1 MRKALLIMGLAVTM
15 FAVGCSDNGSNN
27 GGSGDGSGKTG
38 TTLVEEAEVDEYGWE
53 EVVPK
58 YDDIFVS
65 GECGILENSEK
76 QYYIYVSGCTKD
88 EFNKYVDLVKTSGYN
103 KETYKNEDGE
113 NNGILYYLES
123 AKYHV
128 DLGFYYNDDY
138 ARYDAYLVFKH
149 LKND

>member
-1 MRKALLIMGLAVTM
+1 MRKALLIMGLAVTV
-15 FAVGCSDNGSNN
+15 FAVGCSDNSSNS
-27 GGSGDGSGKTG
+27 GSGDSSGKTG

-65 GECGILENSEK
+65 GECDILENSKK

-88 EFNKYVDLVKTSGYN
+88 EFDKYVDLVKSSGYN
-103 KETYKNEDGE
+103 KETYKQDDE
-113 NNGILYYLES
+113 NGALYYLES

-128 DLGFYYNDDY
+128 DLGFYHNDDSNQ
-138 ARYDAYLVFKH
+138 YDAYLVFKH

>member
-65 GECGILENSEK
+65 GELRESINSKRVYSIVVSDCNKEEFDK
-76 QYYIYVSGCTKD
+76 YVTLVKESG
-88 EFNKYVDLVKTSGYN
+88 FNKVIASTDDGVDESHQLEAAKYRVSLSFSYIKNTG
-103 KETYKNEDGE
+103 KNEASISFTKIE
-113 NNGILYYLES
+113 N
-123 AKYHV
+123 
-128 DLGFYYNDDY
+128 D
-138 ARYDAYLVFKH
+138 
-149 LKND
+149 

>member
-1 MRKALLIMGLAVTM
+1 MRKALLIMGLAVTV
-15 FAVGCSDNGSNN
+15 FAVGCSDNSSNN
-27 GGSGDGSGKTG
+27 GGSGDSSGKTG

-76 QYYIYVSGCTKD
+76 QYYVYVSGCTKD
-88 EFNKYVDLVKTSGYN
+88 EFNKYVDLVKSSGYN
-103 KETYKNEDGE
+103 KETYKQDDE
-113 NNGILYYLES
+113 NGALYYLES

-128 DLGFYYNDDY
+128 DLGFYHNDDSNQ
-138 ARYDAYLVFKH
+138 YDAYSVFEH

>member
-1 MRKALLIMGLAVTM
+1 MRKALLIMGLAVAV
-15 FAVGCSDNGSNN
+15 FAVGCSDNSSNN
-27 GGSGDGSGKTG
+27 GGSGDSSGKTG
-38 TTLVEEAEVDEYGWE
+38 TTLVEEAEVDEFGWE

-65 GECGILENSEK
+65 GECSILENSAK

-88 EFNKYVDLVKTSGYN
+88 EFDKYVDLVKSSGYN
-103 KETYKNEDGE
+103 KETYKQDDE
-113 NNGILYYLES
+113 NGALYYLES

-138 ARYDAYLVFKH
+138 TRYDAYLVFEH

>member
-15 FAVGCSDNGSNN
+15 FAVGCSDNSSNN
-27 GGSGDGSGKTG
+27 GGSCDSSVKTG

-58 YDDIFVS
+58 YDDIFGS
-65 GECGILENSEK
+65 GESDVLTNSEE

-88 EFNKYVDLVKTSGYN
+88 EFDKYVDLVKSSGYN
-103 KETYKNEDGE
+103 KETYKQDDE
-113 NNGILYYLES
+113 NGALYYLES

-128 DLGFYYNDDY
+128 DLGFYHNDDSNQ
-138 ARYDAYLVFKH
+138 YDAYLVFEH
-149 LKND
+149 LEND